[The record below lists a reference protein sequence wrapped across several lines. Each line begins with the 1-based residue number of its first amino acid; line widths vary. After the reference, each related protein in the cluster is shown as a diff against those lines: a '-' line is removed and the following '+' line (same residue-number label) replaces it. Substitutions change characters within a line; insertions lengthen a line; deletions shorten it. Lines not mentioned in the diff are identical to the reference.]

1 MRFWDTSALVPLL
14 VREAATPWAERL
26 LAEDGEM
33 VVAWTAEMEAISALA
48 RRKREG
54 ALKDEGH
61 ALALKRLQR
70 LKVAWH
76 EVLPSERVRRE
87 ALRLLQTHPLRT
99 LDALQLASLL
109 VAAEGDPEAFPLVT
123 LDGRLALAASLEGV
137 LVIGPSPSV

>member
-1 MRFWDTSALVPLL
+1 MA
-14 VREAATPWAERL
+14 
-26 LAEDGEM
+26 
-33 VVAWTAEMEAISALA
+33 VAWTAEMEAISALA

-76 EVLPSERVRRE
+76 EALPSERVRRE

-137 LVIGPSPSV
+137 FVMGPSPSV

>member
-1 MRFWDTSALVPLL
+1 MKFWDTSALVPLL
-14 VREAATPWAERL
+14 VREAATPWAESL

-76 EVLPSERVRRE
+76 EVLPSERE

-137 LVIGPSPSV
+137 LVMGPSPSV

>member
-76 EVLPSERVRRE
+76 PSERVRRE

-137 LVIGPSPSV
+137 FVMGPSPSV

>member
-76 EVLPSERVRRE
+76 SSERVRRE

-109 VAAEGDPEAFPLVT
+109 VAAEGDPEAFPLAT
-123 LDGRLALAASLEGV
+123 LDGRPTLAASLEGV
-137 LVIGPSPSV
+137 FVMGPSPSV